1 MINSEPIFFDNLA
14 YYPQLILKRNGY
26 SDEEMMFLTGKSKNK
41 ARTKN
46 QRCITLNK
54 NPFNTIFLFTHG
66 ECNLQIGLQSYVL
79 KPNDLVVIPEHVV
92 YHFSCMMEDCG
103 YCIHFKTEYLLPFLK
118 ISRIEDILPFTSDAK
133 YVLTLTSDQA
143 KSIEVLFEE
152 IYQEYDLPSK
162 EKDNIIRCYI
172 EILLLKCQEYFQGN
186 LQVVHPHINRSFA
199 LTRQFK
205 ILVEKNFINMRRV
218 DEYANLMHISSKHLE
233 KTVRETLGITPKKFI
248 SNIVLAEA
256 KILLKQTE
264 KTISEIAHDLKFED
278 QSYFS
283 RFFKKHTLITPQEYR
298 YGLKSA

>member
-1 MINSEPIFFDNLA
+1 MLNSEPIFFDDLA
-14 YYPQLILKRNGY
+14 YYPQLILKRTRY

-41 ARTKN
+41 ARTRNPEK
-46 QRCITLNK
+46 CIPLNK

-66 ECNLQIGLQSYVL
+66 QCSIQIGLNNYAL

-92 YHFSCMMEDCG
+92 CHSSCLIENCG

-133 YVLTLTSDQA
+133 YVLMLTLDQG
-143 KSIEVLFEE
+143 KSIESLFEE
-152 IYQEYDLPSK
+152 IYREYDLSSK

-172 EILLLKCQEYFQGN
+172 EILLLKCKEYFQGS
-186 LQVVHPHINRSFA
+186 LSVIHPNVNRSFA

-205 ILVEKNFINMRRV
+205 ILVEKKFINMRRV
-218 DEYANLMHISSKHLE
+218 DEYASIMHISPKHLE
-233 KTVRETLGITPKKFI
+233 KTVKETLGITPKKLI
-248 SNIVLAEA
+248 NDIVLAEA

-264 KTISEIAHDLKFED
+264 KTISEIAQDLKFED

-283 RFFKKHTLITPQEYR
+283 RFFKRHTLITPQEYR
-298 YGLKSA
+298 DLV